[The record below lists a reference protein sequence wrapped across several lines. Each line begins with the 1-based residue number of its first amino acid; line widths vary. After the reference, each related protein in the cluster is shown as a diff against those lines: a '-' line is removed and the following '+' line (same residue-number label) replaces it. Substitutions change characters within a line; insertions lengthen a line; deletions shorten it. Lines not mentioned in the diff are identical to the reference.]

1 MQITANVYW
10 CKFDKL
16 VDKYRPDQ
24 GKEWAIEAANLT
36 KETKLALK
44 AAGVLG
50 RVKNKMDERD
60 DFIHFTVS
68 EYQRPRKN
76 RPNGTYELWDF
87 DDGSLQDAFDAGF
100 TAKKNDPIPFF
111 KADGKTLWDF
121 KTDGLIGNG
130 SVADFKFNVS
140 APNVYLVA
148 VRIRD
153 HVPYEGAAAN
163 NEDPNDWDDTP
174 AAPTPKKA
182 TRKTKTSTLEEDFGL
197 GDDDLDDEIPV

>member
-1 MQITANVYW
+1 MQITAKVFW

-24 GKEWAIEAANLT
+24 GKEWAIEAANLS

-50 RVKNKMDERD
+50 RVKNKMDDRD

-68 EYQRPRKN
+68 EFQRPRKT
-76 RPNGTYELWDF
+76 RADGSYELWDF
-87 DDGSLQDAFDAGF
+87 DDGSLQDALDAGY
-100 TAKKNDPIPFF
+100 TAKRNDTIPFF

-121 KTDGLIGNG
+121 KTDGLIGNE

-153 HVPYEGAAAN
+153 HVKYEGATGN
-163 NEDPNDWDDTP
+163 NEDPNDWDD
-174 AAPTPKKA
+174 AAPEVKKEA
-182 TRKTKTSTLEEDFGL
+182 RKAKAKSTVEQDFA
-197 GDDDLDDEIPV
+197 DDLDDEMPV

>member
-1 MQITANVYW
+1 MQITANVFW

-24 GKEWAIEAANLT
+24 GKEWAVEAANLSN
-36 KETKLALK
+36 ETKLALK

-50 RVKNKMDERD
+50 RVKNKLDDRD
-60 DFIHFTVS
+60 DFLHFSVS

-76 RPNGTYELWDF
+76 LANGKYDLWDF
-87 DDGSLQDAFDAGF
+87 ADGSLQDAFDQAF
-100 TAKKNDPIPFF
+100 TAKKNDPVPFF
-111 KADGKTLWDF
+111 KADGKTPWDF

-153 HVPYEGAAAN
+153 HVPYEAAAAN

-174 AAPTPKKA
+174 SSQTEKPKAKA
-182 TRKTKTSTLEEDFGL
+182 KSTLEEDFDL
-197 GDDDLDDEIPV
+197 NDADLDDDIPV